1 MAPNKKTNQRGILKM
16 AVNPMQRR
24 ARTSF
29 LLGFIVALI
38 IMAVVVFVLLSRIK
52 ALNDAQEAL
61 EQLQVDRYV
70 ALEDLVSGQEV
81 TMENFS
87 LEKVRTNVLED
98 DIVSAEDFEYYD
110 EGTGETVPV
119 QKMMKINVPAGTI
132 VTKDMLDDVDDPTTS
147 DQRIQEYNMFLLP
160 SHLKSGDYIDIRFQL
175 PSGQDYI
182 VLSKKKVLMS
192 SQTGIWLK
200 LSELE
205 LLTINNAIVEAWT
218 IKGSKIYAIEY
229 SEAGMQDSAA
239 VTYPV
244 SNETMQL
251 INSNPNIVEEA
262 KQALWA
268 RYSDN
273 EGALPYQRN
282 TYITPSLQTEENS
295 KGRDSSIQ
303 SGNQQEADRIDEARA
318 AYLESLSEE

>member
-1 MAPNKKTNQRGILKM
+1 M

-38 IMAVVVFVLLSRIK
+38 IMAVVVFMLLSRIK

-61 EQLQVDRYV
+61 EQLQVERYV
-70 ALEDLVSGQEV
+70 ALEDLKSGQEV
-81 TMENFS
+81 TMENF
-87 LEKVRTNVLED
+87 EKQTVRTNVVETEIVD
-98 DIVSAEDFEYYD
+98 DSDFEYYD
-110 EGTGETVPV
+110 EETGETVPTL
-119 QKMMKINVPAGTI
+119 KMMKINVPAGTI
-132 VTKDMLDDVDDPTTS
+132 VTKDMLDDVDDPTTN
-147 DQRIQEYNMFLLP
+147 DQRIQEYNMFILP
-160 SHLKSGDYIDIRFQL
+160 SHLRSGDYIDIRFQL

-182 VLSKKKVLMS
+182 VLSKKKVLMT
-192 SQTGIWLK
+192 SQTGIWLR

-229 SEAGMQDSAA
+229 SEAGMQESAA

-282 TYITPSLQTEENS
+282 TYITPTLQTEENS

-303 SGNQQEADRIDEARA
+303 SGNQKEADRIDDARA
-318 AYLESLSEE
+318 AYLESLSEEE

>member
-1 MAPNKKTNQRGILKM
+1 M

-160 SHLKSGDYIDIRFQL
+160 SHLKSGDYKIPITFRTRLYRTFKEK
-175 PSGQDYI
+175 S
-182 VLSKKKVLMS
+182 
-192 SQTGIWLK
+192 
-200 LSELE
+200 
-205 LLTINNAIVEAWT
+205 INV
-218 IKGSKIYAIEY
+218 
-229 SEAGMQDSAA
+229 
-239 VTYPV
+239 
-244 SNETMQL
+244 
-251 INSNPNIVEEA
+251 
-262 KQALWA
+262 
-268 RYSDN
+268 
-273 EGALPYQRN
+273 
-282 TYITPSLQTEENS
+282 
-295 KGRDSSIQ
+295 
-303 SGNQQEADRIDEARA
+303 
-318 AYLESLSEE
+318 